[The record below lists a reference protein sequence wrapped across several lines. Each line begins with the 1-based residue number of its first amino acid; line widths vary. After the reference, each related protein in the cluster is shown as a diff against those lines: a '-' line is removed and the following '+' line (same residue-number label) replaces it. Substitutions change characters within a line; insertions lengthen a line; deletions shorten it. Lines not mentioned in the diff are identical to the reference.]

1 MDKFKAL
8 DRLIEQAISDKFN
21 VIVEREAPIAQAQ
34 EEKVKVL
41 KLPKFA
47 LSEKWGDPSS
57 EDRAILD
64 RFFANIKGNTIQEK
78 INEVQ
83 SFIKD
88 CDENCISEAKVDN
101 IIANLVFLDS
111 LAGLIEDF
119 NNQTGGF
126 MFESLLA
133 ALIKGTQ
140 IESIGGRNTPIE
152 DMIDSDGSTPL
163 SIKFKLSDS
172 KRLEG
177 STDRLRAGIT
187 KYNQPITYM
196 VALKEKEDKTI
207 LGVNFYQFTVG
218 DESQGHQGDFDVTQ
232 MEQGIKP
239 SDYADKQIARLDFGS
254 RQDLRTIA
262 DKYVSRLGQR
272 IIDIFDSFSNL
283 TNNLNIY
290 FTDFENKTV
299 AITASQ
305 DALKL
310 ADSVN
315 KNIK

>member
-119 NNQTGGF
+119 NDKTGGF

-163 SIKFKLSDS
+163 SIKFKLPNS
-172 KRLEG
+172 
-177 STDRLRAGIT
+177 
-187 KYNQPITYM
+187 
-196 VALKEKEDKTI
+196 
-207 LGVNFYQFTVG
+207 
-218 DESQGHQGDFDVTQ
+218 
-232 MEQGIKP
+232 
-239 SDYADKQIARLDFGS
+239 DKQIARLDFGS